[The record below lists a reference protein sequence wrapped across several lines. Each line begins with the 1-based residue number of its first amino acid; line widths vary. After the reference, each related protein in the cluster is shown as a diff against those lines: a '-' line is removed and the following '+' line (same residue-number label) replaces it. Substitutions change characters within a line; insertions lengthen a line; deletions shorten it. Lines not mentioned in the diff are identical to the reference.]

1 MRAQWHQLFPQT
13 FCKLYMCRIVSHV
26 AGPTPNE
33 MEYSVLSGAILWL
46 LLLAVSPSSQGEPI
60 PDPARV
66 PSGSGLSGETLST
79 TQDVSTQAQGPVE
92 DKRAWRDLQGGWGKR
107 GWQDLQGGWG
117 KRGWQDLQGGWGK
130 RGWQDLQGGWG
141 KRGWQDLQGG
151 WGKRGWQDLQVSF

>member
-1 MRAQWHQLFPQT
+1 
-13 FCKLYMCRIVSHV
+13 
-26 AGPTPNE
+26 

-60 PDPARV
+60 PDPARA
-66 PSGSGLSGETLST
+66 PSGSVSSGETLST
-79 TQDVSTQAQGPVE
+79 AQDISTQAQGPEE
-92 DKRAWRDLQGGWGKR
+92 DKRGWRDLQGGWGKR